1 MRVNQAEDPVGLGI
15 DQPEV
20 TKSSYTPDAQGDRQ
34 NPAEPPESDDEI
46 DIEELPEDKGDHIQD
61 AEEVQL
67 PREEVQIPE
76 DVPMGQP
83 QMFNKTPQ
91 ET

>member
-1 MRVNQAEDPVGLGI
+1 MVVHFNRLKPCVQLPSNMRVNQAEDPVGLGI

-34 NPAEPPESDDEI
+34 NPAEPPESDDEM
-46 DIEELPEDKGDHIQD
+46 DIVELPEDKSDHIQD

-67 PREEVQIPE
+67 PL
-76 DVPMGQP
+76 
-83 QMFNKTPQ
+83 
-91 ET
+91 